1 MSSSIPKNLDHVVLD
16 GSQGEGGGQILR
28 TALTLSLLTGRAFR
42 MVKIR
47 ANRDKPG
54 LRPQHHKAVQ
64 AAVQVGQASVAGG
77 GVGARELLF
86 LPKPYEP
93 RNLSIDIGTAGST
106 GLVLQTLHLPLALRA
121 ELSTR
126 LVLTGGTHNP
136 KAPAFSFLDITWCA
150 YLAAFGMPLTL
161 SMSAAG
167 FYPRGGGR
175 LEASIEPAT
184 PRPFVQTDRGPLRR
198 LHGVASVA
206 NLDDD
211 IARRMRDHAVER
223 LREHGLDAEIEL
235 RGGSSVQG
243 RGPRFRSRPSTNRS
257 CLQPSSVWASGV
269 SGLKLSRTKPSP
281 SFWRSRPSRRPPS
294 IPTPPIRS
302 SCPWRSRPVA
312 VNSLSAKSPS
322 TSAPTPKPSAPFST
336 GPSRS
341 KSRRSM
347 ENRGALYWNEWLRLT
362 GLDRETSTL
371 TLQIAQI
378 RQALLDL
385 SVFVLGIGEFRRS
398 GGCRIGRCRGEGRL
412 KNRSA
417 GGHRR
422 YLFKQFGQ
430 DAAVHVVG
438 NRNAEQVEHGWGHI
452 EEHCLLRFGTGAK
465 RSP

>member
-1 MSSSIPKNLDHVVLD
+1 MDGFARPEPVTLPLWRSSAVGARSRRWLAHSAHGTIPLPHRPTRPWSRNCEELRLMSSSIPKNLDHVVLD

-136 KAPAFSFLDITWCA
+136 KAPAFSFLDITWRA

-184 PRPFVQTDRGPLRR
+184 PRP
-198 LHGVASVA
+198 
-206 NLDDD
+206 
-211 IARRMRDHAVER
+211 
-223 LREHGLDAEIEL
+223 
-235 RGGSSVQG
+235 
-243 RGPRFRSRPSTNRS
+243 S
-257 CLQPSSVWASGV
+257 C
-269 SGLKLSRTKPSP
+269 
-281 SFWRSRPSRRPPS
+281 
-294 IPTPPIRS
+294 
-302 SCPWRSRPVA
+302 
-312 VNSLSAKSPS
+312 
-322 TSAPTPKPSAPFST
+322 
-336 GPSRS
+336 
-341 KSRRSM
+341 
-347 ENRGALYWNEWLRLT
+347 RLT
-362 GLDRETSTL
+362 AAHYAGST
-371 TLQIAQI
+371 A
-378 RQALLDL
+378 
-385 SVFVLGIGEFRRS
+385 
-398 GGCRIGRCRGEGRL
+398 
-412 KNRSA
+412 
-417 GGHRR
+417 
-422 YLFKQFGQ
+422 
-430 DAAVHVVG
+430 
-438 NRNAEQVEHGWGHI
+438 
-452 EEHCLLRFGTGAK
+452 
-465 RSP
+465 